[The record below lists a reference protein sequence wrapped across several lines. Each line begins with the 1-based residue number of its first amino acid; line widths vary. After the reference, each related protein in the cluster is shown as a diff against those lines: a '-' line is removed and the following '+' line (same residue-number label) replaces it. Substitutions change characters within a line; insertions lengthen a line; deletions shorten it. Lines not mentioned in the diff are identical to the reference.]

1 MPSRATSKPRRA
13 RAAGSARGARP
24 PSLQVGAICWRL
36 SGKGLRIL
44 LITSRDTGRWV
55 IPKGWPMKKRADW
68 DAAAREA
75 WEEAGVQGA
84 IGQQSIGLYTY
95 RKMLPGGAYIP
106 CAVRVY
112 PLEVQSM
119 RREYPETA
127 QRSSKW
133 FSPRKAS
140 RLVDEP
146 ELAAL
151 LRDFEPW
158 LADPPP
164 APTEPVT
171 DAQD

>member
-1 MPSRATSKPRRA
+1 MASRATSKPRRT
-13 RAAGSARGARP
+13 RAAGGAKGARP
-24 PSLQVGAICWRL
+24 PSLQVGALCWRL

-55 IPKGWPMKKRADW
+55 IPKGWPMKKRAVW

-75 WEEAGVQGA
+75 WEEAGVQGV
-84 IGQQSIGLYTY
+84 IGRQSIGLYTY

-106 CAVRVY
+106 CAVRVF

-140 RLVDEP
+140 RQVDEP
-146 ELAAL
+146 ELAML
-151 LRDFEPW
+151 LRGFEPRT
-158 LADPPP
+158 AGTPPSP
-164 APTEPVT
+164 PEPEPE
-171 DAQD
+171 A